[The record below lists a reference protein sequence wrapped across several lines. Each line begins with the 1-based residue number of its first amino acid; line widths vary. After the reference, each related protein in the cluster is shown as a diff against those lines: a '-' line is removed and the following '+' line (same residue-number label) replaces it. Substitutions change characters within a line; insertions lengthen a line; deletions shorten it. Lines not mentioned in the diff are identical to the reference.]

1 MFSKTCEYGNKAVL
15 YIAQQSLR
23 QTRSKMSDI
32 VQQIGSPEAFTG
44 KVLGS
49 LSRHGIV
56 DSYTGPHGGFEISHD
71 KLHDITISDI
81 VRAIEG
87 DLFFEGCVLGLGE
100 CNGEHPCPMHQSV
113 EPIRSEMNEI
123 LQHTTVYEMAM
134 GLKNKDSLLI
144 R

>member
-1 MFSKTCEYGNKAVL
+1 KTCEYGIKAVL

-56 DSYTGPHGGFEISHD
+56 DSYTGPHG
-71 KLHDITISDI
+71 
-81 VRAIEG
+81 
-87 DLFFEGCVLGLGE
+87 
-100 CNGEHPCPMHQSV
+100 
-113 EPIRSEMNEI
+113 
-123 LQHTTVYEMAM
+123 
-134 GLKNKDSLLI
+134 
-144 R
+144 